1 MVEPLYLLMPK
12 THKIIWARE
21 PQGHDYPAAAS
32 YLSLIYPPK
41 DTRKLVKKLRKAPL
55 VPYHAKDIFRATRLP
70 LLGAANHHVK
80 KVRAKILHHQAISP
94 ILLVRDEPNGKVI
107 IADGYHRMCAV
118 YTFDEDA
125 ILPCKIV

>member
-1 MVEPLYLLMPK
+1 MVVIAGLVGAKRPD
-12 THKIIWARE
+12 ARQISMCFVIE
-21 PQGHDYPAAAS
+21 QCDEVRE
-32 YLSLIYPPK
+32 I
-41 DTRKLVKKLRKAPL
+41 
-55 VPYHAKDIFRATRLP
+55 